1 MSMTDEASLL
11 LTEQP
16 LDLDTAAFPAGIG
29 ADVRFLGTVR
39 GSEKGRPIAGIRYSA
54 YESMALKLMRDLRS
68 AGLQRWGAHGLVLH
82 HRLGFV
88 PAEEVSIVISV
99 RTPHSAEAF
108 EICRWYLAEVKQR
121 VPIWKEIVEHG
132 QG

>member
-1 MSMTDEASLL
+1 MNDEASLR

-39 GSEKGRPIAGIRYSA
+39 GSEKGRSIAGIRYTA
-54 YESMALKLMRDLRS
+54 YASMALKLMHELRT
-68 AGLQRWGAHGLVLH
+68 AGLKTWGAHGLVLH

-88 PAEEVSIVISV
+88 AAEDVSIVISV

-132 QG
+132 